1 MDNYEIMRKGQ
12 EYVMNTYGRF
22 PIAPVKGQGSYV
34 WDMDGKK
41 YLDFLGGIAVCVLG
55 HCHQELQKAL
65 NDQAAELWHIS
76 NLYWIKPQVEL
87 AEKLVKLSGLGKAFF
102 CNSGAE
108 ANEAAIKLVRKYYY
122 RQDQADKHQIIVFKD
137 SFHGRTLATVTA
149 TGQPKYQEGFAPLP
163 KGFVYADFNDLA
175 SVEKLITGKT
185 AAIMVEPVQ
194 GEGGIHPA
202 DQEFLKAL
210 RRICDEKDLLLVFDE
225 VQCGMGRT
233 GTFFA
238 YKNYGIKPDI
248 VTVAKGLGGGFPIG
262 AMLASDRAAMGFAP
276 GDHASTFGGNP
287 LATAVGNRVI
297 ELITAPEFVEHTGEM
312 AIYLRAQLNKI
323 QDIRIIDIRG
333 MGLMLGVEF
342 DREVKGLVEA
352 CMDQGLLLIG
362 AGPKVVRFV
371 PPLNINRAEI
381 DQAMEIFRRAL
392 QEWKQT

>member
-22 PIAPVKGQGSYV
+22 PIALVKGRGSYV
-34 WDMDGKK
+34 WDLDGKK

-55 HCHQELQKAL
+55 HCHPELQEAL
-65 NDQAAELWHIS
+65 KDQADDLWHIS

-122 RQDQADKHQIIVFKD
+122 RRAQAEKHQIIVFKD

-163 KGFVYADFNDLA
+163 KGFAYADFNDLA

-210 RRICDEKDLLLVFDE
+210 RRLCDEKDLLLVFDE

-238 YKNYGIKPDI
+238 YQNYGIKPDI
-248 VTVAKGLGGGFPIG
+248 VTLAKGLGGGFPIG
-262 AMLASDRAAMGFAP
+262 AMLASDQAAAGFAP

-287 LATAVGNRVI
+287 LATAVGNRVV
-297 ELITAPEFVEHTGEM
+297 EMITAPAFVEHTGEM

-371 PPLNINRAEI
+371 PPLTIDRAEI
-381 DQAMEIFRRAL
+381 NQAMAIFRRAL
-392 QEWKQT
+392 QEWK